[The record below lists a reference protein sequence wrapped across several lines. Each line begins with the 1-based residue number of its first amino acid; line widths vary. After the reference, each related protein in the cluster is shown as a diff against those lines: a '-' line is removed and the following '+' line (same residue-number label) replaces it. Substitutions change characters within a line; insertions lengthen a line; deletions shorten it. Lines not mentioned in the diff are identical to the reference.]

1 MIVCQG
7 LCHHGG
13 LSMAIL
19 VVVVMVCVSVQHQFH
34 QKWRANEF
42 NCPLTSEISMR
53 LMLAVVT
60 KTRER
65 EREIVCDLL
74 LQTRV
79 TGAVVGS
86 LGYQELLAGRCT
98 FSAQA

>member
-1 MIVCQG
+1 
-7 LCHHGG
+7 
-13 LSMAIL
+13 MAIL

-42 NCPLTSEISMR
+42 NCPLTSKTSMR
-53 LMLAVVT
+53 LMHLLAPKRASET
-60 KTRER
+60 ER
-65 EREIVCDLL
+65 ETVCDFLL

-86 LGYQELLAGRCT
+86 RTAWGVKSSLREGVGSQLKLDLT
-98 FSAQA
+98 